1 MFRRDAFSLPRAFS
15 LEKRVPDRLQCRSRV
30 LDLDYNCDY
39 KGDDD
44 YDHEMGLSRG
54 ILRKP

>member
-1 MFRRDAFSLPRAFS
+1 MFRQDAFS

-30 LDLDYNCDY
+30 FDLDYNCDY
-39 KGDDD
+39 KGDDE
-44 YDHEMGLSRG
+44 YAHEMGLFRG